1 MTHILFPAEIRPG
14 SSIGGKARALAALA
28 EDDLPIPEWFVVQP
42 SAFRAS
48 APPGFRD
55 SVRQSEGGATVDGTL
70 PVVEVASEVLSELT
84 AALATIGDGTAS
96 FAVRSSAAD
105 EDSAGLSFAGQ
116 LESFLHV
123 SRADVASRLVD
134 VWRSGFSAR
143 LASYR
148 RTTGAG
154 RVADA
159 PAVIVQ
165 RMIHGE
171 ASGVAFSAD
180 PVSAR
185 RAIAVVAAV
194 PGLATRLV
202 GGEADADTWWVDR
215 EGRIVGH
222 TAPSRERGQ
231 TGSASGAAG
240 MGETAGAGSAEIAP
254 AIDEDTVRRVAELAR
269 RAERHFGVPQ
279 DIEWTLATGRL
290 YLLQSRPITTLADRA
305 DPDGVPALWDNS
317 NIIESYSG
325 ITTPL
330 TFSFARRA
338 YEHVYREFCRLIRVP
353 EAVIE
358 SHSAMFSCMLGLI
371 RGRIYYNLYNW
382 YRLVA
387 VLPGYRFNRRFME
400 QMMGVRQSLPEDIAA
415 SQSGLSRVAQLRDAW
430 RLLISTGTF
439 LLHLLTLNSRVRRFH
454 DRLNRTLGPRRPDL
468 TGMRAEEL
476 AGYFRRLENRL
487 LTHWDAP
494 IVNDFATMIFHGLLR
509 RLSPGWIGDQ
519 DGTLHND
526 LLCAEP
532 GMISEEPARRVAA
545 MAALV
550 APDKA
555 LTATLQ
561 SGSALE
567 ARAAVA
573 AHPALAQS
581 TRKYIERFGD
591 RCMEE
596 LKLEST
602 NLHEDPTPLYRA
614 IGQYAATLAA
624 RGHAPVVSRN
634 AEIRRTATVAMRL
647 ALSSHPLRRV
657 IFNWVLERARHC
669 VRTRE
674 NLRFERT
681 RVFGRAR
688 QIFTELGERLTAID
702 CLDSPRDVFYLELDE
717 LLGFAEARASTTDLK
732 GLVAVRKAEFARF
745 KELPEPAERFETRG
759 LIYRGHTFA
768 GEAATAVTQGDSL
781 KGLAC
786 CPGVVR
792 GPVRIVRDPRSV
804 TVRRGEILVA
814 EYTDPGWVMIFP
826 SAAGLLVERGSLL
839 SHSAIVARE
848 LGLPAIVSLAGL
860 TRWLKEGDW
869 VEMDGGT
876 GIVVKIEAS
885 HGSRDAA

>member
-1 MTHILFPAEIRPG
+1 MSHILFPAEIRPE
-14 SSIGGKARALAALA
+14 SRIGGKARALAALI
-28 EDDLPIPEWFVVQP
+28 EGELPIPEWFVVQP
-42 SAFRAS
+42 SAFKAS
-48 APPGFRD
+48 APPGFQDALARRE
-55 SVRQSEGGATVDGTL
+55 SGAEAGETL
-70 PVVEVASEVLSELT
+70 PGIEVAHEVLTELE
-84 AALATIGDGTAS
+84 AALARIGNGTTL
-96 FAVRSSAAD
+96 FAVRSSATD
-105 EDSAGLSFAGQ
+105 EDSASSSFAGQ

-123 SRADVASRLVD
+123 PRDQVALRLADV
-134 VWRSGFSAR
+134 WKSGFSAR

-148 RTTGAG
+148 RSRGAA
-154 RVADA
+154 RMSEA

-165 RMIHGE
+165 RMVQGE
-171 ASGVAFSAD
+171 SSGVAFSAD

-185 RAIAVVAAV
+185 RTIAVVAAV
-194 PGLATRLV
+194 PGLAVSLV

-215 EGRIVGH
+215 EGQIVRH
-222 TAPSRERGQ
+222 TARGRNGGP
-231 TGSASGAAG
+231 TRTNDGLGRDSGAAG
-240 MGETAGAGSAEIAP
+240 AP
-254 AIDEDTVRRVAELAR
+254 VIDKQMVLRVADLAR
-269 RAERHFGVPQ
+269 SAERHFGVPQ
-279 DIEWTLATGRL
+279 DIEWTLGDGRL

-353 EAVIE
+353 EDVIE
-358 SHSAMFSCMLGLI
+358 SHSAMFCCMLGLI

-400 QMMGVRQSLPEDIAA
+400 QMMGVRESLPEDLAA
-415 SQSGLSRVAQLRDAW
+415 SQSGLSRVARLRDAW
-430 RLLISTGTF
+430 RLFMSTIAFLVHLI
-439 LLHLLTLNSRVRRFH
+439 TLNSRVRRFQ
-454 DRLNRTLGPRRPDL
+454 DRLNEALGPTRPDL
-468 TGMRAEEL
+468 SGLRVEEL

-494 IVNDFATMIFHGLLR
+494 IVNDFATMVFHGLLR
-509 RLSPGWIGDQ
+509 RLSGSWVGDQ
-519 DGTLHND
+519 KGNLHND

-545 MAALV
+545 MAAM
-550 APDKA
+550 AAADNA
-555 LTATLQ
+555 LTSVLQ
-561 SGSALE
+561 GGSALE
-567 ARAAVA
+567 AREALAR
-573 AHPALAQS
+573 HPALARLIQD
-581 TRKYIERFGD
+581 YVDRFGD

-602 NLHEDPTPLYRA
+602 TLHDDPALLYRA
-614 IGQYAATLAA
+614 VGQHAATLAA
-624 RGHAPVVSRN
+624 RGNVPLESRN
-634 AEIRRTATVAMRL
+634 AEIRRSATATMRAAL
-647 ALSSHPLRRV
+647 AGQPLRRLL
-657 IFNWVLERARHC
+657 FTWVLNRARMC

-688 QIFTELGERLTAID
+688 QIFIELGGRLTAVG
-702 CLDSPRDVFYLELDE
+702 CLDTPRDVFYLELDE
-717 LLGFAEARASTTDLK
+717 LLAFAEARASTTDLK
-732 GLVAVRKAEFARF
+732 GLVAVRKVEFTRYR
-745 KELPEPAERFETRG
+745 EMPEPAERFETRG
-759 LIYRGHTFA
+759 LIYRGHSFTST
-768 GEAATAVTQGDSL
+768 AAPAMMEGDSRQ
-781 KGLAC
+781 GLGC

-792 GPVRIVRDPRSV
+792 GAVRIVRDPRNV

-826 SAAGLLVERGSLL
+826 SASGLLVERGSLL

-869 VEMDGGT
+869 VEMDGST
-876 GIVVKIEAS
+876 GVVVKVEGADE
-885 HGSRDAA
+885 SRDAA